1 MREQRSRRSA
11 GNVHWAW
18 AKAYVITLA
27 HKLITVEVFGSALKR
42 RLTATSSLRTTE
54 RPGKVCTCPY
64 DGGASVRIYS
74 PREMRLTN

>member
-42 RLTATSSLRTTE
+42 RFTVSNHL
-54 RPGKVCTCPY
+54 
-64 DGGASVRIYS
+64 GASYGFGQPTRQSKCLEASIDGIHD
-74 PREMRLTN
+74 RTG